1 MNAHATL
8 SAEAHQDKVW
18 ITFKIENRGERRIWL
33 PRAIAADTLLGGPLF
48 EITQLTD
55 SAPVPYIGVQR
66 AAAPVSAADYIE
78 LAPHSAHTHTID
90 ITAAYAFAVGAHDYE
105 LRYRGGAL
113 ADIKQL
119 GAFTALDTEPVI
131 FHHRVG

>member
-33 PRAIAADTLLGGPLF
+33 PRAIAADTVLGGPLF

-55 SAPVPYIGVQR
+55 NVSVPYIGGQR
-66 AAAPVSAADYIE
+66 AAAPASAADYIE
-78 LAPHSAHTHTID
+78 LAPHSAHTHTVD
-90 ITAAYAFAVGAHDYE
+90 ITPAYAFAAGVHEYR
-105 LRYRGGAL
+105 LRCLGGVL
-113 ADIKQL
+113 ADIHQL
-119 GAFTALDTEPVI
+119 DAVTALETEPVV
-131 FHHRVG
+131 FRHAA